1 VRRAALALAAAL
13 LVLAGWLLCR
23 PEPSVP
29 TFSEVRAAHRP
40 SDLPVLDRDGEVVQ
54 ELRVDATGRRLA
66 WVPLAEISFA
76 LQAAVIAAEDR
87 RFYAHA
93 GVDASSLLAAAW
105 QQITG
110 GSRRG
115 ASTITMQVAALLSPD
130 LQAPAGSRSLS
141 QKWHQARRA
150 WTLER
155 LWSKAEILETY
166 LNRVTFRGELQGVG
180 AAAHVLFGKT
190 PHGLGEAEAIVL
202 AALVRSPNAARA
214 VLSRRALALREAMGG
229 TASSEEVLASASRAL
244 EAPTARPRTA
254 LAAHAARHLAAGR
267 PAPLGPAPLRSTLDA
282 RVQRLA
288 VASLHR
294 QLSAVAEQHVR
305 DGAVLVVD
313 NASGE
318 VLAYVGSSG
327 GLSAAAQVDGVRAR
341 RQAGSTLK
349 PFLYS
354 LALERRLLT
363 AGSLLDDAPLELAT
377 AGGLYRPENYDNR
390 FRGLVSVRTA
400 LAGSLNVP
408 AVKVL
413 TLVGADAFVLRLRQ
427 LGFEGVTEAG
437 DFYGPALALGSADV
451 SLWELVNAYRTLANG
466 GRWSA
471 LQLAPDQ
478 HPAGAARRVLDEQAA
493 YLVSMILGDRES
505 RSGTFGLESPLG
517 TRSWTAVKTGT
528 SKDMRDN
535 WCVGFSRRY
544 TVGVWVG
551 NFSGEAMR
559 DVSGTTGAAPV
570 WLEVMSWLHRD
581 GGSPPPPLPAG
592 LLARPVRFPRQGE
605 PDRIEWFLQGTEPRA
620 ALSELAEAPVRPARI
635 VAPVD
640 GTIIALDPDIPPGRQ
655 RVFFESSA
663 GGGPLRWV
671 LDGEDVGLGGQVTAW
686 MPQPGKHRLALVD
699 GTNRSI
705 DAASFEVRGAL
716 DPDTD

>member
-54 ELRVDATGRRLA
+54 ELRVDATVRRLA
-66 WVPLAEISFA
+66 WAPLTEISSA

-105 QQITG
+105 QQITS

-130 LQAPAGSRSLS
+130 LQAAGSRSLS

-155 LWSKAEILETY
+155 RWSKAEILETY

-202 AALVRSPNAARA
+202 AALVRSPNATRA

-229 TASSEEVLASASRAL
+229 TASTDEVLASTSRAR

-254 LAAHAARHLAAGR
+254 LAAHAARHLAAGGL
-267 PAPLGPAPLRSTLDA
+267 PLGPAPLRSTLDA

-318 VLAYVGSSG
+318 VLGYVGSSG

-478 HPAGAARRVLDEQAA
+478 HPAGAARRVLDAQAT

-535 WCVGFSRRY
+535 WCVGFSQRY

-570 WLEVMSWLHRD
+570 WLEVMTWLHRD
-581 GGSPPPPLPAG
+581 GASPPPPPPAG
-592 LLARPVRFPRQGE
+592 LLTRPVRFPGQGE
-605 PDRIEWFLQGTEPRA
+605 PDRIEWFLQGTEPRE
-620 ALSELAEAPVRPARI
+620 ALAELAEAPARI

-640 GTIIALDPDIPPGRQ
+640 GTIVALDPDIPSGRQ
-655 RVFFESSA
+655 RVLFERSA
-663 GGGPLRWV
+663 SRRALRWL
-671 LDGEDVGLGGQVTAW
+671 LDGSDVGPATHAIAW
-686 MPQPGKHRLALVD
+686 LPRPGKHILVLAD
-699 GTNRSI
+699 GAARPI
-705 DAASFEVRGAL
+705 DSVSFEVRGSPESL
-716 DPDTD
+716 ED

>member
-1 VRRAALALAAAL
+1 VSRTALALAAAL
-13 LVLAGWLLCR
+13 LILAGWPLCR
-23 PEPSVP
+23 PEPSLP
-29 TFSEVRAAHRP
+29 TFAEVRAAHRP
-40 SDLPVLDRDGEVVQ
+40 SDLPILDRNGEVVH
-54 ELRVDATGRRLA
+54 ELRVDATARRLN
-66 WVPLAEISFA
+66 WVPLTEISSA

-87 RFYAHA
+87 RFYAHS
-93 GVDASSLLAAAW
+93 GVDASSLRAASW
-105 QQITG
+105 QQIAG

-130 LQAPAGSRSLS
+130 LQLPAGSRSLG
-141 QKWHQARRA
+141 QKWRQARRA
-150 WTLER
+150 WGLER
-155 LWSKAEILETY
+155 RWSKGEILETY

-229 TASSEEVLASASRAL
+229 TAGADEVLASISRAL
-244 EAPTARPRTA
+244 DAPNAGPRTA
-254 LAAHAARHLAAGR
+254 LAAHAARHLSAASR
-267 PAPLGPAPLRSTLDA
+267 APLGPAPLRSTLDA

-288 VASLHR
+288 AASLRR

-327 GLSAAAQVDGVRAR
+327 DLSATAQVDGVRAH

-349 PFLYS
+349 PFLYG

-363 AGSLLDDAPLELAT
+363 AASLLDDAPLELAT

-390 FRGLVSVRTA
+390 FRGLVGVRTA

-413 TLVGADAFVLRLRQ
+413 TLVGADAFALRLRQ
-427 LGFEGVTEAG
+427 LGFEGVREAG

-471 LQLAPDQ
+471 LRLAPDPL
-478 HPAGAARRVLDEQAA
+478 HAGAARPVLDAQAA
-493 YLVSMILGDRES
+493 YLVSAILADRES
-505 RSGTFGLESPLG
+505 RSGTFGLESPLA
-517 TRSWTAVKTGT
+517 TRGWTAVKTGT

-535 WCVGFSRRY
+535 WCVGFSPRY

-551 NFSGEAMR
+551 NFSGEAMW

-570 WLEVMSWLHRD
+570 WLEVMTWLHRD
-581 GGSPPPPLPAG
+581 SGSAPPPPPAG
-592 LLARPVRFPRQGE
+592 LLARPVRFPGQGE
-605 PDRIEWFLQGTEPRA
+605 PDRIEWFLQGTEPREPLA
-620 ALSELAEAPVRPARI
+620 ELAEAPVRPARI

-663 GGGPLRWV
+663 GGGLLRWV
-671 LDGEDVGLGGQVTAW
+671 LDGEDVRLGGRVTAW
-686 MPQPGKHRLALVD
+686 TPQPGKHRLALVD
-699 GTNRSI
+699 GANRPI
-705 DAASFEVRGAL
+705 DAASFEVRGAIEPF
-716 DPDTD
+716 PD